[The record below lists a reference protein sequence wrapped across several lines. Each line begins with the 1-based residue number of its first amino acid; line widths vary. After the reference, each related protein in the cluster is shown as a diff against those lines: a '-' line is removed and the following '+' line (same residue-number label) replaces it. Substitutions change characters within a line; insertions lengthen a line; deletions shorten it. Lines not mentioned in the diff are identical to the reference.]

1 MAPLTS
7 LIMTVY
13 NTERFLPAAIE
24 SVLAQ
29 TRPDWELLVWD
40 DGSTDG
46 SRGIIEHFASRDSRI
61 RLLGSERLGRA
72 KALIRTHDAAAGEY
86 VAWMD
91 SDDMIEPTALGE
103 MARVLDAEPSVGM
116 VYSDHVI
123 MNEQGRVMGVG
134 KRCAI
139 PYSKER
145 LLVDFMTFHF
155 RLIRRSVY
163 EQVGGLDDSVQFAR
177 DYDLCLKISEVTEV
191 GRVRKPLY
199 RYRARGSGISLSSR
213 LDQIEHS
220 RQAVE
225 AALQR
230 RGLADRYELD
240 VELQSKFTVRPK
252 RRGDPPG

>member
-13 NTERFLPAAIE
+13 NTERYLPMAIE

-29 TRPDWELLVWD
+29 TRPEWELLVWD

-46 SRGIIEHFASRDSRI
+46 SMGLLESYAAKDERI
-61 RLLGSERLGRA
+61 RILGSGRLGRA
-72 KALIRTHDAAAGEY
+72 GALIRTHDAASGAY

-91 SDDMIEPTALGE
+91 SDDMIEPTALAE
-103 MARVLDAEPSVGM
+103 TARVLDEEPAVGM

-123 MNEQGRVMGVG
+123 MNERGRVLGVG

-139 PYSKER
+139 PYSKDR

-155 RLIRRSVY
+155 RLIRQSVY

-191 GRVRKPLY
+191 RRVRKSLY
-199 RYRARGSGISLSSR
+199 RYRARGSGISLSKR

-230 RGLADRYELD
+230 RGLTDRYELD
-240 VELQSKFTVRPK
+240 VELQSKFTLRPK
-252 RRGDPPG
+252 RKGDAPG